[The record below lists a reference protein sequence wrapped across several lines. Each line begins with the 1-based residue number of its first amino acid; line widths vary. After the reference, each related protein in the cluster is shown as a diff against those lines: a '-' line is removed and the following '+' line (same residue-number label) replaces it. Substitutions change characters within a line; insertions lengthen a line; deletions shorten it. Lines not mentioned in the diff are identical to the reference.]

1 MNIPIFRSKK
11 TKSVLGQSILQSR
24 KGTPFMGS
32 KSNASIERFSMA
44 IRLPMQ
50 PVQVTKV
57 PNERKKEKNEKQ
69 KQ

>member
-1 MNIPIFRSKK
+1 
-11 TKSVLGQSILQSR
+11 
-24 KGTPFMGS
+24 MGS

-69 KQ
+69 KQWQIEHTPRSSS